1 MSLVIAHMQKNRKYS
16 SITCHKFNSLYTHG
30 INWEWLWVRNY
41 EHTHRPTHRVASGIN
56 SVMGLK
62 KKQKKQE
69 EETRRTQ
76 TLFSALSKVPLHTE
90 MWLWEVRQMFSC
102 VLPNRPRVGTMA
114 RRFPVTKTKQKKA
127 TSVTWWQVAA
137 SRRWWP
143 PVIAG
148 ETGPLRQ
155 PCSCRLALQFYP
167 KTYQKYRLVKPD
179 KRLVNF

>member
-16 SITCHKFNSLYTHG
+16 SITCLMFNSLYTHG

-62 KKQKKQE
+62 KTKQE

-76 TLFSALSKVPLHTE
+76 TLFSALSRVPLHTE
-90 MWLWEVRQMFSC
+90 MRLWEVRECFLVFCRAGQESEQRRGVFQ
-102 VLPNRPRVGTMA
+102 LQKQNR
-114 RRFPVTKTKQKKA
+114 KKA
-127 TSVTWWQVAA
+127 TSVTRWQAAA
-137 SRRWWP
+137 SWRWWSLWWIWAASAAVQLSP
-143 PVIAG
+143 RSSV
-148 ETGPLRQ
+148 L
-155 PCSCRLALQFYP
+155 S